1 MCKLKLMQRE
11 YKSKSFCN
19 TIFSYQNL
27 FLENTGLLMKIIFH
41 ECNIKMKKSV
51 SWTFKQCTSIEWY
64 NLPSHFILG
73 TKIIWLSWVDKA
85 LYYLPWIHLEDI
97 FYRIHWFPIH
107 RPYSPTLLSTLH
119 SSLVKVLDW
128 LTEEQSGQ
136 LPKKENKLINI
147 INISL
152 ALIHIWIH

>member
-51 SWTFKQCTSIEWY
+51 SWT
-64 NLPSHFILG
+64 NLNSVPVLNG
-73 TKIIWLSWVDKA
+73 TI
-85 LYYLPWIHLEDI
+85 YLLIS
-97 FYRIHWFPIH
+97 Y
-107 RPYSPTLLSTLH
+107 
-119 SSLVKVLDW
+119 
-128 LTEEQSGQ
+128 SGQ
-136 LPKKENKLINI
+136 KLYD
-147 INISL
+147 
-152 ALIHIWIH
+152 

>member
-27 FLENTGLLMKIIFH
+27 FLEDTGLLMKIIFH

-51 SWTFKQCTSIEWY
+51 SWT
-64 NLPSHFILG
+64 NLNSVPVLNGTTSHFILR
-73 TKIIWLSWVDKA
+73 TKIIWWSWVDKA
-85 LYYLPWIHLEDI
+85 FYHLPWIHLEDI

-136 LPKKENKLINI
+136 LPKKENKLII
-147 INISL
+147 INTSL
-152 ALIHIWIH
+152 ALIYIWIH

>member
-85 LYYLPWIHLEDI
+85 FHYLPWIHLEDI

-147 INISL
+147 INTSL